1 MTTGAEAL
9 AGAEPA
15 APAAPAAETPAAA
28 APAPGAET
36 PVAPASASD
45 KPWYADIVPADK
57 ATYVEGKHWKGPSD
71 LFDSYVSLEKTLGL
85 PADVRAD
92 TLLIKPKADA
102 KPEETEAFLTK
113 ALVGYVPEKA
123 ADYDIGIKAEDMPPE
138 VQTSLD
144 WMHAAGTPQP
154 IAAKIVAEYQ
164 KSLAAGEAAFEKQSI
179 DDMKSLAG
187 EFGEKFNDMAEL
199 GRRAFKAA
207 EQDAGLTKE
216 QVGQIERV
224 IGTKALMKLFIAQ
237 GRNLVENPGGGAPG
251 NAGNS
256 NGGFQ
261 VSAEGAKAQIQGKFN
276 DSEFMARY
284 NSPNQATRQS
294 AIAEME
300 RLQKIATGTA

>member
-15 APAAPAAETPAAA
+15 APAAETPVIEGQAVLVAETPIAPA
-28 APAPGAET
+28 APAPA
-36 PVAPASASD
+36 D
-45 KPWYADIVPADK
+45 KPWYDGIVPADK

-123 ADYDIGIKAEDMPPE
+123 ADYDVGIKAEEMPPE

>member
-1 MTTGAEAL
+1 MSIAAEAL
-9 AGAEPA
+9 AGTETPVTE
-15 APAAPAAETPAAA
+15 APVIEGQATLVSETPAT
-28 APAPGAET
+28 PAT
-36 PVAPASASD
+36 SD
-45 KPWYADIVPADK
+45 KPWYDGIVPADK

-85 PADVRAD
+85 PADVRAE

-113 ALVGYVPEKA
+113 ALVGYVPATA
-123 ADYDIGIKAEDMPPE
+123 AEYDVGIKPEEMPPE

-187 EFGEKFNDMAEL
+187 EFGDKFNDMAEL

-251 NAGNS
+251 NTGNQG
-256 NGGFQ
+256 GGFQ
-261 VSAEGAKAQIQGKFN
+261 VSPEGAKAQIQAKFN

-284 NSPNQATRQS
+284 NSPNQAMRQS

>member
-9 AGAEPA
+9 AGVE
-15 APAAPAAETPAAA
+15 PAAETPVIEGQATPVAEMPA
-28 APAPGAET
+28 APAP
-36 PVAPASASD
+36 VD

-123 ADYDIGIKAEDMPPE
+123 ADYDVGIKAEEMPPE

-164 KSLAAGEAAFEKQSI
+164 KSLAAGEAVFEKQSI
-179 DDMKSLAG
+179 EDMKSLAG
-187 EFGEKFNDMAEL
+187 EFGDKFNDMAEL

-251 NAGNS
+251 NSGNS

>member
-1 MTTGAEAL
+1 MTTGTEAL
-9 AGAEPA
+9 AGAETSA
-15 APAAPAAETPAAA
+15 AAAETPAAA
-28 APAPGAET
+28 VPAPGAET
-36 PVAPASASD
+36 PATPASSD

-113 ALVGYVPEKA
+113 ALVGFVPATA
-123 ADYDIGIKAEDMPPE
+123 AEYDVGIKPEEMPPE

-154 IAAKIVAEYQ
+154 IAAKLVAEYQ

-179 DDMKSLAG
+179 EDMKSLAG
-187 EFGEKFNDMAEL
+187 EFGDKFNDMAEL

-216 QVGQIERV
+216 QVSQIERV

-251 NAGNS
+251 NAGNQG
-256 NGGFQ
+256 GGFQ
-261 VSAEGAKAQIQGKFN
+261 VSPEGAKAQIQSKFH

-284 NSPNQATRQS
+284 NSPNQATRKS
-294 AIAEME
+294 AIDEME